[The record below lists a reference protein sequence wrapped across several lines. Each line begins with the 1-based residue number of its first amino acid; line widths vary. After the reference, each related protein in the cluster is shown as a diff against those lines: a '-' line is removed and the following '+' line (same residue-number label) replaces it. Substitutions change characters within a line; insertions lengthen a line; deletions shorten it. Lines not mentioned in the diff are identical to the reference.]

1 MDVFPDVDKMLAVID
16 QWQKPLEGRGQ
27 EESIIRDG
35 YATTSNNE
43 VQTLKLTRWIDLPK
57 SALLPTSHP

>member
-1 MDVFPDVDKMLAVID
+1 MTDRYLSDVDKMLAVID

-35 YATTSNNE
+35 YISVVMDA
-43 VQTLKLTRWIDLPK
+43 
-57 SALLPTSHP
+57 